1 MDVCLL
7 DHVLVCVSVCVRT
20 VGEQGLTSRVMKKKK
35 KDHKVLSR
43 VKEEE
48 AMGTDRETASQSILL
63 GADGHGWLETTGR

>member
-20 VGEQGLTSRVMKKKK
+20 VGEQGLTSRVMEKK
-35 KDHKVLSR
+35 KDHKVFSR

-48 AMGTDRETASQSILL
+48 VMETDGETASQSVLL
-63 GADGHGWLETTGR
+63 GADEHGWLETTDR